1 MVFYDQC
8 KGSLQTKT
16 RGAKNSL
23 SDEFLTSTLRIRA
36 EVSSGTS
43 TTSFPSLV
51 LRHYRNGDA
60 RLTNPGH
67 YRTVEDRTKTED
79 EIKKAEQHEVLKQML
94 LRLLDD
100 PQVQRKIVIFLSRR
114 LGQIRGE

>member
-1 MVFYDQC
+1 M
-8 KGSLQTKT
+8 
-16 RGAKNSL
+16 
-23 SDEFLTSTLRIRA
+23 
-36 EVSSGTS
+36 SSGTS
-43 TTSFPSLV
+43 TTSVPSLV

-67 YRTVEDRTKTED
+67 YRTVEDRNKTEG

-100 PQVQRKIVIFLSRR
+100 PQVQRKIVTFLSRR

>member
-1 MVFYDQC
+1 MQRKPTDKDQRC
-8 KGSLQTKT
+8 QELPFG
-16 RGAKNSL
+16 RI
-23 SDEFLTSTLRIRA
+23 SDVNKRIRA
-36 EVSSGTS
+36 EVSRGTS
-43 TTSFPSLV
+43 TTRVPSLV